1 MSSRLFR
8 DSVPYR
14 VDHIKSEI
22 SGIVFILPTLLI
34 LAFRHFRN
42 FRIVFQSERFGI
54 VLHWIASVTVLLYG
68 SIIPQRDQV
77 VQRNQG
83 ETGSRSPLLSLG
95 FKSRVSILVY
105 VLRFV
110 CPLSDIE
117 QQDFCHQLRFQSQFQ
132 FVVAYDGRITCS
144 NACGSPCVA
153 RTMVSNGTS
162 LFFRLLISIPHFPV
176 RASFASLRAH
186 VSDGI
191 GHWRVRCR
199 ARRRFRGRS
208 SLRSRIEG

>member
-34 LAFRHFRN
+34 LAFWHFRN
-42 FRIVFQSERFGI
+42 FRIVSQSKRFGI
-54 VLHWIASVTVLLYG
+54 FLHWIASVTVLLYG

-95 FKSRVSILVY
+95 FK
-105 VLRFV
+105 
-110 CPLSDIE
+110 
-117 QQDFCHQLRFQSQFQ
+117 DFRHE
-132 FVVAYDGRITCS
+132 
-144 NACGSPCVA
+144 
-153 RTMVSNGTS
+153 GTAG
-162 LFFRLLISIPHFPV
+162 L
-176 RASFASLRAH
+176 
-186 VSDGI
+186 
-191 GHWRVRCR
+191 
-199 ARRRFRGRS
+199 GRS
-208 SLRSRIEG
+208 SYRNRRYPWMYLWGVSNLCILNESAGVDSRQVSDKSNSATSLTQGLSTPLKLSKTR